1 MKVLLVAVAIM
12 FSLISGMIGML
23 YAFKRI
29 YLDTSQ

>member
-12 FSLISGMIGML
+12 ISLISGMFGML